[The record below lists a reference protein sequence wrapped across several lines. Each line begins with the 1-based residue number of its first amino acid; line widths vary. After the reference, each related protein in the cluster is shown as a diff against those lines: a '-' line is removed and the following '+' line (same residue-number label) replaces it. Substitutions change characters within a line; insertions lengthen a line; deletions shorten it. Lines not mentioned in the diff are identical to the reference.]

1 MKLFETVRLLA
12 KGLIKLGRGDETPP
26 PGDNPLNRAVPFEE
40 KTPVYSLKSPSPVW
54 RSGTGMSLAPPAVA
68 YPALNAEKTAP
79 PREDVAELVY
89 RRFDFDSRLVSQPM
103 DEEELDP

>member
-26 PGDNPLNRAVPFEE
+26 PGNNPAKWPVPFED
-40 KTPVYSLKSPSPVW
+40 KIPVYSLKSPAPVW
-54 RSGTGMSLAPPAVA
+54 QSGSGMSLAPPPVE
-68 YPALNAEKTAP
+68 YPALNAEKAAP

-89 RRFDFDSRLVSQPM
+89 RRIDFDSRLVSQPM
-103 DEEELDP
+103 DEEA